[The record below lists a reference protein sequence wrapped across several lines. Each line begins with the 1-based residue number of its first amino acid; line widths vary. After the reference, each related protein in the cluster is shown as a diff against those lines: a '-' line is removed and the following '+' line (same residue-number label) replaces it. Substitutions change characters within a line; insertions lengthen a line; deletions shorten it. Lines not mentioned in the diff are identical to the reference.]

1 MTTATKTATAKTA
14 TKAVAAAPV
23 AAAAPAP
30 AKTNQ
35 DTAALDTARDAAGI
49 AAKRFQD
56 GGIEMS
62 AGLKEL
68 GKYVAE
74 VSDRLTDEQFR
85 DWVAAGTPALKAELR
100 NKNSKAEL
108 IFVGKVPDQWF
119 AAQSERTNSPKAY
132 QRNFNVDKIM
142 IAEGLAEKVQRLAY
156 DGAASGAVDPAPT
169 AEQVNTVLVAF
180 VDAHADMTH
189 DADAKPHAI
198 LATEFAK
205 NLRAQKI
212 AKSGGVINYCAA
224 TDEKTACFEPRKTGT
239 AYRAGTQFGAGNRAH
254 ELVAALAKALTAQLR
269 EVAEESEPAEK
280 APAAPK
286 AAARKFSQFGFNEA
300 IVHLA
305 KILSTHSDASA
316 IADRLFEM
324 ADDADGDAE
333 IWAEQ
338 IAELTGLVKHDAE
351 DDADADALDDA

>member
-56 GGIEMS
+56 GGVEMS

-132 QRNFNVDKIM
+132 QRNFNVDKIV
-142 IAEGLAEKVQRLAY
+142 IAEGLAEKAMR
-156 DGAASGAVDPAPT
+156 AASQANGEVPT
-169 AEQVNTVLVAF
+169 AEEVQAVLVAF
-180 VDAHADMTH
+180 VEAHADAVH
-189 DADAKPHAI
+189 DADAKPYAV

-224 TDEKTACFEPRKTGT
+224 TDEKPACFEPRKTGT

-269 EVAEESEPAEK
+269 EVAEEAEPAEK
-280 APAAPK
+280 APTAPK
-286 AAARKFSQFGFNEA
+286 AAARKFAQFGFNEA
-300 IVHLA
+300 IIHLA
-305 KILSTHSDASA
+305 KILSTHDDAAA
-316 IADRLFEM
+316 IADRLSDM
-324 ADDADGDAE
+324 AADADGDAE

-351 DDADADALDDA
+351 DDADADAMDAA